1 MKSIESSCK
10 SYWTLLF
17 KMLKIHSLSVLLLN
31 ASRMPWLSL
40 EQQKQAIWRLNSGQ
54 QPQLVAQA
62 FNCNVCTIQRL
73 REHYNTTNS
82 INDWPCSGRP
92 RVTTPCQDMYILWQ
106 HMINQ
111 FTRASKHHDNLQP
124 QEANLICMFNISFG
138 FTNKF
143 VFPAHHTQFF
153 FQLSTQAKSK
163 KWKEQWKNYRKILT
177 MNLMVCHHCLYGCH
191 DIWTS
196 FTPVVA
202 RQHVNKN

>member
-1 MKSIESSCK
+1 M
-10 SYWTLLF
+10 LF
-17 KMLKIHSLSVLLLN
+17 ILCFLTH
-31 ASRMPWLSL
+31 P
-40 EQQKQAIWRLNSGQ
+40 
-54 QPQLVAQA
+54 
-62 FNCNVCTIQRL
+62 
-73 REHYNTTNS
+73 NTTNS

-153 FQLSTQAKSK
+153 FQHNRG
-163 KWKEQWKNYRKILT
+163 KWSSNVMTTIQTMMTYHQIHCQYFSVILP
-177 MNLMVCHHCLYGCH
+177 LFFPFLVFRLC
-191 DIWTS
+191 
-196 FTPVVA
+196 A
-202 RQHVNKN
+202 